1 MKNLGAFAKSAEMN
15 EMSAKEPYENYKLP
29 KSSKKGERF
38 IDWLEVLKKKKFV
51 KKAKIR
57 RKKNE

>member
-1 MKNLGAFAKSAEMN
+1 L
-15 EMSAKEPYENYKLP
+15 SAKEPYENYKLP